1 MYIFIRP
8 YCQIEV
14 KMNNNSS
21 IDSIALE
28 RKENFRNTRNLLLL
42 SAASVLV
49 FLTVW
54 QLAVMN
60 EWVNPKYLS
69 SPIDVVKTF
78 IVKLTDPKPDG
89 AVIGVHIWTSLK
101 LVLKGY
107 LLAVVVGVPLGF
119 LLAYYYVLDKL
130 ISPIFEIMRP
140 IPPIAWIPMSVIWL
154 GIGAKAK
161 TFIIFLAAFV
171 PCVIN
176 AYTGIKITNPTYIS
190 VGRTCGASRWKIF
203 TTVCIPSALPLAF
216 TGVRVALGNAWS
228 TLVAAELV
236 AAPSGLGYMIQQG
249 RSFVRPDIILVGMF
263 TIGITGAIL
272 YWVLGII
279 EKNTMKW
286 RAKR

>member
-1 MYIFIRP
+1 MD
-8 YCQIEV
+8 
-14 KMNNNSS
+14 NNKI
-21 IDSIALE
+21 IDSIELE
-28 RKENFRNTRNLLLL
+28 RKEHLIETKKVLAL
-42 SAASVLV
+42 SAVSVII
-49 FLTVW
+49 FLLIW
-54 QLAVMN
+54 QAAVSF

-69 SPIDVVKTF
+69 SPVTVVTTF
-78 IVKLTDPKPDG
+78 FDKLSNPKPDG

-101 LVLKGY
+101 LVLRGY
-107 LLAVVVGVPLGF
+107 ILAVIIGIPLGF
-119 LLAYYYVLDKL
+119 LLAYYHTLDKL

-140 IPPIAWIPMSVIWL
+140 IPPIAWIPMAVIWL
-154 GIGAKAK
+154 GIGAKSK
-161 TFIIFLAAFV
+161 TFIIFLSAFV

-176 AYTGIKITNPTYIS
+176 AYTGIKLTNSAFIA

-216 TGVRVALGNAWS
+216 TGIRVALGNAWS

-236 AAPSGLGYMIQQG
+236 ASTAGLGYMIQQG

-272 YWVLGII
+272 YMLLGVI
-279 EKNTMKW
+279 EKHTMKW